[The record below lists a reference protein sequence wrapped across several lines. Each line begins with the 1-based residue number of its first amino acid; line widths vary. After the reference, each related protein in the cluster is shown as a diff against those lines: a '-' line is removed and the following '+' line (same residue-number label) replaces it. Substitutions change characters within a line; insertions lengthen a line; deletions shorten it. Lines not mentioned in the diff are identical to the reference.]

1 MQRIRGND
9 YALEKYLLEQ
19 DDLGRKFDDA
29 LNQVQDYIDSEE
41 AFNDFASYVMYPC
54 SSSFK
59 EVMKDGMDWLYGELK
74 EWLWDC
80 EVFEQQDDEIKDAL
94 FDNLDFSSLIAQTME
109 S

>member
-1 MQRIRGND
+1 MLRISGND

-29 LNQVQDYIDSEE
+29 LNQVQDYLDSEE
-41 AFNDFASYVMYPC
+41 AFNDFASYVMYLC

-59 EVMKDGMDWLYGELK
+59 EVMKDGMDGLYSELK

-94 FDNLDFSSLIAQTME
+94 FDNLDFSSFIAQITE